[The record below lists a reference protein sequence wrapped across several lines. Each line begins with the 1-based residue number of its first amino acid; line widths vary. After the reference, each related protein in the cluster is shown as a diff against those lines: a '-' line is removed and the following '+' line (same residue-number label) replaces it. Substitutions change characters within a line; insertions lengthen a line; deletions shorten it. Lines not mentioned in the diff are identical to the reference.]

1 LYCLRL
7 AKRVAQDDVH
17 VLLVDSCRR
26 GDQGARNSEDR
37 GRQKL
42 KSQYEARWRKMEVN
56 KLWLSLW
63 LQEASIQSEISK
75 PYIRMTA

>member
-42 KSQYEARWRKMEVN
+42 KSQYEEGQGEVN

-63 LQEASIQSEISK
+63 LQEASTQSEISK
-75 PYIRMTA
+75 SYISMTA

>member
-7 AKRVAQDDVH
+7 TKRVAQDDVH

-42 KSQYEARWRKMEVN
+42 KSQYEEGQGEVN

-63 LQEASIQSEISK
+63 LQEASTQSEISK
-75 PYIRMTA
+75 SYISMTA

>member
-42 KSQYEARWRKMEVN
+42 KSQYEEGQGEVN

-63 LQEASIQSEISK
+63 LQEASTQSEIPKS
-75 PYIRMTA
+75 YISMTA